1 MAGKPRYPQEFKDS
15 LVERVRSGE
24 KVVDVAREAG
34 IPRETLGVWLKAAGV
49 RARRSG
55 YKVERKSP
63 APEKGAAEGNAGKP
77 GKKEFHHWSKVK
89 GRADEESKAKAMKK
103 KGRPLKFRLYALEGG
118 RFTLRLGDT
127 RIGGEKGIGDAER
140 GRLALEF
147 DVLPDVF
154 NAALR
159 REQA

>member
-15 LVERVRSGE
+15 LVEKVRGGE

-34 IPRETLGVWLKAAGV
+34 IPQGTLGAWLKAAGV

-63 APEKGAAEGNAGKP
+63 APEKEAAGEEP
-77 GKKEFHHWSKVK
+77 KELHAWQLRPKAENSQEA
-89 GRADEESKAKAMKK
+89 RAKAIKK
-103 KGRPLKFRLYALEGG
+103 KGRPLKFRLYALDGG
-118 RFTLRLGDT
+118 RFTLFLGDT

-159 REQA
+159 REQ